1 MNARYYRDLLGQPHR
16 LERMDAAIRAVV
28 GEGDV
33 VVEIG
38 TGVGTYALMAVRAG
52 AERVYALEPD
62 RIGEAARQIVRAN
75 GMEERIVLLQGRAE
89 EIALPEPAD
98 VLITE
103 DFGPLFYEGHINEL
117 LLGVRRRFLKP
128 GGRAIPHRVELAAAP
143 WGGPAPV
150 PGPEPP
156 EGTLRDERWQLRA
169 GSGDLDLSDIRGLD
183 LSVLEGLAANTPD
196 PGGIPPGGLM
206 AEPEILLGWELAAM
220 ETGSYRGEASWRIER
235 KGAIWGLGLWM
246 EMELAPGIVY
256 SNAPDRGET
265 SWGQAHLPVT
275 PSLEVEVG
283 ERVRGAVSARSDPV
297 GRVWWSWELS
307 TEGPEEEVREG
318 NTFRSLPMEHRRL
331 HLAREQRL
339 PLSPWAAADAFLL
352 ERLTRASLEE
362 AAREA
367 AETFPDLFRD
377 SDHAQGRAV
386 RLRERYLELPP
397 EEVP

>member
-1 MNARYYRDLLGQPHR
+1 
-16 LERMDAAIRAVV
+16 V

-33 VVEIG
+33 VAEIG

-89 EIALPEPAD
+89 EIALPEPVD

-103 DFGPLFYEGHINEL
+103 DFGPLFYEGHLNEL

-128 GGRAIPHRVELAAAP
+128 EGRTIPHRVELAAAP
-143 WGGPAPV
+143 WGGPAPD
-150 PGPEPP
+150 PGPRLP
-156 EGTLRDERWQLRA
+156 EGTLRDVRWELRA

-196 PGGIPPGGLM
+196 PSGVPPGGLL
-206 AEPEILLGWELAAM
+206 AGPEILLGWDLADM
-220 ETGSYRGEASWRIER
+220 RPGSFRGEASWSLER
-235 KGAIWGLGLWM
+235 AGAIWGLGLWM

-256 SNAPDRGET
+256 SNAPDRQET
-265 SWGQAHLPVT
+265 SWGQAHLPLT
-275 PSLEVEVG
+275 PSLEVEAG
-283 ERVRGAVSARSDPV
+283 ERVRGSVAARSDPS
-297 GRVWWSWELS
+297 GRVWWSWGLAV
-307 TEGPEEEVREG
+307 EGRAEEVREG
-318 NTFRSLPMEHRRL
+318 NTFRSLPMLDRRRRL
-331 HLAREQRL
+331 LRDRRL
-339 PLSPWAAADAFLL
+339 PLSPWASADAFLL
-352 ERLTRASLEE
+352 ERLTRRSLEE
-362 AAREA
+362 AAGEA

-377 SDHAQGRAV
+377 PDHAQARAV